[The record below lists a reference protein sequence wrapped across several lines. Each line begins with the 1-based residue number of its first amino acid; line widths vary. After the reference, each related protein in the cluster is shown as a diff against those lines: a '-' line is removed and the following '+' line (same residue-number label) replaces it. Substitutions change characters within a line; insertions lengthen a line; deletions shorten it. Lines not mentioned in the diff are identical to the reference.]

1 MMKKSKFPFPI
12 LCLLLIFWLRCPLSG
27 CQNQENRTSQETSSL
42 PTHYSD
48 ALYPSFSLSEAIDL
62 SSTIV
67 YGEITGVKS
76 TYQETYEKL
85 DLTQTYTPIEITPIQ
100 ILKGES
106 ASPVLYNRLGGE
118 YDGVLYRQE
127 GDDITPAIGQKVI
140 VFLDENSYDLGPN
153 WALWEE
159 NGSVKYQDRDT
170 HDLVEKPIEE
180 YIQMVT
186 DEISS

>member
-1 MMKKSKFPFPI
+1 MK
-12 LCLLLIFWLRCPLSG
+12 G
-27 CQNQENRTSQETSSL
+27 EATSS
-42 PTHYSD
+42 
-48 ALYPSFSLSEAIDL
+48 
-62 SSTIV
+62 
-67 YGEITGVKS
+67 
-76 TYQETYEKL
+76 
-85 DLTQTYTPIEITPIQ
+85 
-100 ILKGES
+100 
-106 ASPVLYNRLGGE
+106 VLYNRLGGE
-118 YDGVLYRQE
+118 YEGVIYRQE

-180 YIQMVT
+180 YIQMVM

>member
-1 MMKKSKFPFPI
+1 MEK
-12 LCLLLIFWLRCPLSG
+12 
-27 CQNQENRTSQETSSL
+27 L
-42 PTHYSD
+42 P
-48 ALYPSFSLSEAIDL
+48 
-62 SSTIV
+62 
-67 YGEITGVKS
+67 GVKS
-76 TYQETYEKL
+76 TYQETYENL

-127 GDDITPAIGQKVI
+127 GDDITPATGQKVI

-159 NGSVKYQDRDT
+159 NGLVKYQDRDT
-170 HDLVEKPIEE
+170 HNLVEKPIGE
-180 YIQMVT
+180 YIQMVMA
-186 DEISS
+186 ELSS